1 MESPS
6 DKSEL
11 VLSFDL
17 GGGTF
22 DLSLM
27 AVTGDSLEVV
37 AYGGDMHL
45 GGQDFD
51 YNLQQWF
58 IKVARSHRV
67 FILRSQNLARLSKA
81 GQHPVWTLL
90 QWSLAAMAGLP

>member
-1 MESPS
+1 VESPS

-58 IKVARSHRV
+58 IKVGGIMIAVAVLAGRGWTSRSKPAMDDVAREWV
-67 FILRSQNLARLSKA
+67 
-81 GQHPVWTLL
+81 
-90 QWSLAAMAGLP
+90 AMAGPP